1 MLRKEFI
8 ILGLCLASVANGSD
22 FATVVVQSKGP
33 FGVYPYDQP
42 AAALGEPT
50 SWIYDD
56 DTYFAS
62 FACSLVYGAWS
73 TDLQNQRTVVTLGSG
88 SSMVLGFDHR
98 VADDMN
104 NPYGIDFIVFGNAAF
119 ITQGVVR
126 PDSDMG
132 TLRLSSPA
140 VMIGEKVKV
149 EVAQDPNGPWLPFS
163 RGPWSDNLFPTNRF
177 AWDNTGKAWG
187 QSLDPLK
194 PVNPQLPL
202 SDFSGLTVS
211 QAIAMYDGSAGGTG
225 YDLQWLH
232 PADYQPL
239 SVDEQTGRRWIQYVR
254 LSFMGSTSGE
264 VDAVADVA
272 AVNVPQ
278 FPAGDSNYD
287 YRVDLLDLAILA
299 ENWLVCTWDCQE

>member
-8 ILGLCLASVANGSD
+8 ILGLCLASVAIGSD

-33 FGVYPYDQP
+33 FGAYPYDQP
-42 AAALGEPT
+42 TAALGEPT

-73 TDLQNQRTVVTLGSG
+73 TDPQNQSTVVTLGSG
-88 SSMVLGFDHR
+88 SSIVLGFDHR
-98 VADDMN
+98 VADDTN
-104 NPYGIDFIVFGNAAF
+104 NPFGIDFIVFGNAAF

-126 PDSDMG
+126 PDSDME
-132 TLRLSSPA
+132 TLRLTNPA
-140 VMIGEKVKV
+140 AMIGEKVKV
-149 EVAQDPNGPWLPFS
+149 EVAQDPNGPWLAFL
-163 RGPWSDNLFPTNRF
+163 RGPWGDNLFPTNRF
-177 AWDNTGKAWG
+177 AWDNTGNAWG
-187 QSLDPLK
+187 QPLDPLK
-194 PVNPQLPL
+194 PVNPQLQL
-202 SDFSGLTVS
+202 SDFSGLTVQ
-211 QAIAMYDGSAGGTG
+211 QAIALYDGSAGGTG
-225 YDLQWLH
+225 YDLQWLN
-232 PADYQPL
+232 PIDYQTL
-239 SVDEQTGRRWIQYVR
+239 SVDEQNGRRWIQYVR

-299 ENWLVCTWDCQE
+299 ENWLVCTWNCQE